1 MYKKKLHI
9 PNDESASWNIFI
21 IKMFLKKLLFLQI
34 LKFLQNHHAHAI
46 VFLTLNIIQ
55 IIYLTKKK
63 TYLVLT
69 ELFTDRNTVSL

>member
-1 MYKKKLHI
+1 M
-9 PNDESASWNIFI
+9 
-21 IKMFLKKLLFLQI
+21 
-34 LKFLQNHHAHAI
+34 AI
-46 VFLTLNIIQ
+46 VFLSLNIIQ